1 MVPEDVSS
9 KSSSMLNSEDDFS
22 KLQNMSEVRSQPQE
36 DNMSVDD
43 CSLDSQSAKVD
54 QVEY

>member
-9 KSSSMLNSEDDFS
+9 KSSLMLNSEDDFS